1 MKNTGKSLLCFLAIG
16 WLSLQPA
23 LAQDYDD
30 DGMET
35 VTTSAVP
42 KAPDCNRFPF
52 GKGCL
57 AFGFGPLITSD
68 GKDLIYGAG
77 AGLSYFML
85 DRLALAANGGAVF
98 GNGFQDYSIGPA
110 LTYYIGPFGGYL
122 ITPSLSATRHFLRGN
137 ISAEGWA
144 YGPSVGLMTRFFGR
158 AYWGISV
165 GYFTYEVAGYKSSDW
180 SWSPVV
186 FVPF

>member
-1 MKNTGKSLLCFLAIG
+1 
-16 WLSLQPA
+16 LQPA
-23 LAQDYDD
+23 QAQENDD
-30 DGMET
+30 DTET
-35 VTTSAVP
+35 VAASAVA

-57 AFGFGPLITSD
+57 AFGFGPLISSD

-77 AGLSYFML
+77 ATLSYFLL

-110 LTYYIGPFGGYL
+110 LAYYIGPFGGYL
-122 ITPSLSATRHFLRGN
+122 ITPSFGATRHFLRGN
-137 ISAEGWA
+137 ISHEGWA

-165 GYFTYEVAGYKSSDW
+165 GYITYEVAGYKSSDW

-186 FVPF
+186 FIPF

>member
-1 MKNTGKSLLCFLAIG
+1 MHKIIRYALAM
-16 WLSLQPA
+16 LSLA
-23 LAQDYDD
+23 GMVFKSVLAQDYDD
-30 DGMET
+30 KGIET

-42 KAPDCNRFPF
+42 KAPDCNRFLF

-57 AFGFGPLITSD
+57 GFGFGPLITSD
-68 GKDLIYGAG
+68 GKDLIYGA
-77 AGLSYFML
+77 AVSLSYFML

-98 GNGFQDYSIGPA
+98 GGGLQDYSIGPA
-110 LTYYIGPFGGYL
+110 LAYYIGPFGDYL
-122 ITPSLSATRHFLRGN
+122 ITPSISATRHFLRGTIN
-137 ISAEGWA
+137 AEGWA

-158 AYWGISV
+158 AFWGLSV

-186 FVPF
+186 FIPF

>member
-1 MKNTGKSLLCFLAIG
+1 MKNTGKSLLRFLAIG
-16 WLSLQPA
+16 WLSLQPV

-122 ITPSLSATRHFLRGN
+122 
-137 ISAEGWA
+137 
-144 YGPSVGLMTRFFGR
+144 
-158 AYWGISV
+158 
-165 GYFTYEVAGYKSSDW
+165 
-180 SWSPVV
+180 
-186 FVPF
+186 

>member
-1 MKNTGKSLLCFLAIG
+1 MKNSWKISAAVAAVVLWAAPPVI
-16 WLSLQPA
+16 
-23 LAQDYDD
+23 AQESDD
-30 DGMET
+30 DQTQSLTADEPVG
-35 VTTSAVP
+35 
-42 KAPDCNRFPF
+42 APSCRRFPF

-57 AFGFGPLITSD
+57 AFGFGPLISSD
-68 GKDLIYGAG
+68 GKDLVYGAG
-77 AGLSYFML
+77 AVLSYFLL

-98 GNGFQDYSIGPA
+98 GNGFQDYSVGPA

-144 YGPSVGLMTRFFGR
+144 YGPSIGLMTRFFGR
-158 AYWGISV
+158 AWWGISV

-186 FVPF
+186 FIPF

>member
-1 MKNTGKSLLCFLAIG
+1 MKKNCENLFAVVAVALLSITPAI
-16 WLSLQPA
+16 
-23 LAQDYDD
+23 AQDTDD
-30 DGMET
+30 EGIET

-42 KAPDCNRFPF
+42 RAPDCNRFPF

-77 AGLSYFML
+77 AGLSYFVL

-98 GNGFQDYSIGPA
+98 GNGFQDYSVGPA

-186 FVPF
+186 FIPF